1 MARSPPPNMSS
12 PEKKSVEKASKN
24 KKEIV
29 SDSSDDEELQIP
41 KNAKKQNFEMKDK
54 RKNNNEKPK
63 KVEEKLKKV
72 KKGRKKKSDG
82 ETETSSSDENKK
94 KVNSISNS
102 SSSSEDSS
110 SSEEDEKEE
119 KTVRNRKS
127 FEGRK
132 TSTVT
137 SPTVAGRRPKSG
149 NNKRP
154 SKRSGEYEGLDG
166 GEKINILTT
175 TTTTTTSRH
184 QNNQDVAKVCSDINA
199 SAKVAANKTSSE
211 QPNQKGI
218 LNRAIGRLLE
228 IRQSDDSKFRPK
240 SDEREANDADVEDE
254 VDEKSSI
261 KMTNGKSKVA
271 LAFES
276 PTKKLKKRSPDLAN
290 RRFKRAA
297 ANKAS
302 DRIARESRGSINL
315 DSSTSSS
322 SSDLEESTKNK
333 IDKKKAAEKSG
344 SSSSKKLEI
353 FTKKLKAE
361 LPTLIRHSDSSDF
374 EDENATLA
382 SKFKKGIKRKPTIV
396 DTSVDRKK
404 IESSTTTKR
413 KRAEESGLSD
423 DLDSTKKRPPASKK
437 PNPGNHFTKRILLL

>member
-1 MARSPPPNMSS
+1 VARSPPPNMSS
-12 PEKKSVEKASKN
+12 PEKKSVEKASNN

-166 GEKINILTT
+166 GEKINILT